1 MPASSAE
8 SHLSGLGVIRA
19 LERRLAEHYG
29 MRYALA
35 MPSATTGLL
44 ALGLALDLQG
54 ALFVTTPLTWGG
66 SLAPWL
72 MLGGTPL
79 FSDVDPDTLT
89 LDPALIG
96 IEQQSG
102 ARAILAVDLFGQPCD
117 DEALREAADD
127 MGAWLIVDG
136 AQSFG
141 ARREGRAS
149 GIHAHAVVLS
159 FTAGKPLDVGEGGAV
174 LTNDRDIYE
183 RLIWHSQHPTRQKL
197 ELGLRVTNEFAI
209 NGRMAPVVAQQVLN
223 DVPSA
228 LGRIERRRQTV
239 NCIKDHL
246 VDVDFP
252 AVGCCESAWFRLTG
266 RIPVSGLDPRSLE
279 SLALD
284 YRIDVA
290 IHDFPTVLLPAH
302 PSFPLAVDSTAEP
315 YRHAMNEASR
325 RSWIQFS
332 RRAELREGDEMT
344 HTPPALAA
352 LSRWL
357 DHPEVPGGSSL

>member
-1 MPASSAE
+1 
-8 SHLSGLGVIRA
+8 LGVIRA

-117 DEALREAADD
+117 DEALRKVADD

-209 NGRMAPVVAQQVLN
+209 NGRMAPTIAERILTEI
-223 DVPSA
+223 PTA
-228 LGRIERRRQTV
+228 LSRVRVRQRTV
-239 NCIKDHL
+239 SRLL
-246 VDVDFP
+246 V
-252 AVGCCESAWFRLTG
+252 EE
-266 RIPVSGLDPRSLE
+266 SGLDVPNLGLVEPSWFRVTARL
-279 SLALD
+279 
-284 YRIDVA
+284 VA
-290 IHDFPTVLLPAH
+290 GQRVTGETLHPFPLLPL
-302 PSFPLAVDSTAEP
+302 PLNENLSLRSGGATGSWAV
-315 YRHAMNEASR
+315 ASR
-325 RSWIQFS
+325 EAE
-332 RRAELREGDEMT
+332 RRIEISLDDRLLDR
-344 HTPPALAA
+344 A
-352 LSRWL
+352 LSTDSHTTR
-357 DHPEVPGGSSL
+357 HQGGVPA